1 MHTFINGECTS
12 AVVYTVADPRIQID
26 TWARSQIAALCN
38 NEAFRG
44 SRIRVMPDVHAG
56 KVCPIGFTAT
66 LGDRVMPVL
75 TGADI
80 GCGISMVRIVKGKP
94 DWIRLDRVIRE
105 CVPSG
110 FDIRK
115 KPSVFADSWNHD
127 ELRAARHIRK
137 DRALLSLG
145 TLGGGNH
152 FIEAGSDGESLFL
165 AVHSGSRQPGREI
178 TEHYLD
184 EGQKILREAGI
195 TVPRELTWLTGE
207 LRDNWLYDTALAQKY
222 AELNR
227 AVIIREILRGMK
239 WKAEEILSC
248 AHNCVTKGPEPGSLI
263 LRKGAISAR
272 AGEKVLIP
280 VSMKEGILTGTGIGN
295 PEWNSSAPHGSGRII
310 PRSEVKNFCTVNGFK
325 KEMRGIHSTC
335 IHAGTLDESPAAYR
349 TMDAIREAVTET
361 VTVTGVIRPLYSF
374 KAGNAE

>member
-1 MHTFINGECTS
+1 MHTVINGACAS
-12 AVVYTVADPRIQID
+12 AVVYTVTDPGIQID
-26 TWARSQIAALCN
+26 TWARSQITALCN
-38 NEAFRG
+38 NEAFRD

-80 GCGISMVRIVKGKP
+80 GCGISIVRITRGKP

-110 FDIRK
+110 FAARTR
-115 KPSVFADSWNHD
+115 PSVFAGSWNHD
-127 ELRAARHIRK
+127 DLRAARHIRR

-152 FIEAGSDGESLFL
+152 FIEAGSDGDSLFL
-165 AVHSGSRQPGREI
+165 AVHSGSRHLGREI
-178 TEHYLD
+178 TEHYLSA
-184 EGQKILREAGI
+184 GQRCLRDAGI
-195 TVPRELTWLTGE
+195 TVPYELTWLTGD
-207 LRDNWLYDTALAQKY
+207 LREDWLYDTATAQKY
-222 AELNR
+222 AALNR
-227 AVIIREILRGMK
+227 SIIIQEILRGMK

-248 AHNCVTKGPEPGSLI
+248 AHNCVTAGPEPGSLI
-263 LRKGAISAR
+263 LRKGAISAL

-280 VSMKEGILTGTGIGN
+280 VSMKEGILTGFGRGN
-295 PEWNSSAPHGSGRII
+295 PEWNYSAPHGSGRIV
-310 PRSEVKNFCTVNGFK
+310 PRSEVRQICTVNTFK
-325 KEMRGIHSTC
+325 KDMQGIYSTC

-349 TMDAIREAVTET
+349 TMDAIREAVAES
-361 VTVTGVIRPLYSF
+361 VTVTGIIRPLYSF